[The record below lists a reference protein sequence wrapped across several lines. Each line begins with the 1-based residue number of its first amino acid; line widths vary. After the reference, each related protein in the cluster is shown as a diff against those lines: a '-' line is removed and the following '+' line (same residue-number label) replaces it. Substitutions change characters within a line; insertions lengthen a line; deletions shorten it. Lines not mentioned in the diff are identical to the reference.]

1 MNDSEQK
8 ELATKHSLAQLRNI
22 LFEKPGTIKD
32 AF

>member
-8 ELATKHSLAQLRNI
+8 ELTTKRSLAQLRNI
-22 LFEKPGTIKD
+22 LFEKPGTIED